1 MAKRVYY
8 LRCKLYADSGEEKL
22 CTSYSIRLDRLI
34 DLVLERLWHYV
45 QSYYTLEELELEK
58 PQNTKRN
65 VLLHEQKV
73 LTTQL
78 KKWGLTLKNLY
89 LDKVSG
95 VLSEGQ
101 FMDLNQNFL
110 AEKSRL
116 ELRLVQ
122 IGEELAEQE
131 QPKEQE
137 DLMEKARERLQM
149 DTLLRELAVAFIE
162 KIEIREQNP
171 DIGQQ

>member
-1 MAKRVYY
+1 
-8 LRCKLYADSGEEKL
+8 
-22 CTSYSIRLDRLI
+22 
-34 DLVLERLWHYV
+34 
-45 QSYYTLEELELEK
+45 
-58 PQNTKRN
+58 
-65 VLLHEQKV
+65 
-73 LTTQL
+73 
-78 KKWGLTLKNLY
+78 
-89 LDKVSG
+89 
-95 VLSEGQ
+95 
-101 FMDLNQNFL
+101 MDLNQNFL

-149 DTLLRELAVAFIE
+149 NTLLRELAVAFIE